1 MRILVAEDDAKLLK
15 SLVHVFESN
24 NYLVDG
30 VSNKEL
36 LLLARFPTIRISFL
50 QTSQRETLT
59 AKPKRK

>member
-50 QTSQRETLT
+50 QTSQREILILN
-59 AKPKRK
+59 RVIS

>member
-59 AKPKRK
+59 VKLKRK

>member
-36 LLLARFPTIRISFL
+36 LLLARFHTIRISFL

-59 AKPKRK
+59 VKLKRK

>member
-30 VSNKEL
+30 VSSKEL